1 MFHVVKMLKTL
12 TWWWSNLLFI
22 SIATIDVNVST
33 ALYRQWY
40 FCLFRYYFILN
51 RSNIVSFYL
60 GIVGK
65 YGTRYG
71 ASLRKMVKKM
81 EITQHSKYTCSF
93 CGKDNMKRSC
103 VGIWKCRSCQ
113 KTVAGGAYVYS
124 TSTAAAVRSAV
135 RRLRDMREQ

>member
-1 MFHVVKMLKTL
+1 MAKRTKKV
-12 TWWWSNLLFI
+12 
-22 SIATIDVNVST
+22 
-33 ALYRQWY
+33 
-40 FCLFRYYFILN
+40 
-51 RSNIVSFYL
+51 

-81 EITQHSKYTCSF
+81 EVTQHSKYTCSF
-93 CGKDNMKRSC
+93 CGKDNMKRKC
-103 VGIWKCRSCQ
+103 VGVWKCRSCQ

-135 RRLRDMREQ
+135 RRLREMREQ

>member
-1 MFHVVKMLKTL
+1 VK
-12 TWWWSNLLFI
+12 I
-22 SIATIDVNVST
+22 VNFECFS
-33 ALYRQWY
+33 
-40 FCLFRYYFILN
+40 
-51 RSNIVSFYL
+51 
-60 GIVGK
+60 
-65 YGTRYG
+65 YG

-81 EITQHSKYTCSF
+81 EVTQHSKYTCSF